1 VNNKIQIL
9 RPVTVRARV
18 TPALKA
24 RLKQE
29 VEAEV
34 RQLDLEVQELET
46 QLKRAQLTM
55 TNMTPQQQ
63 LQLRQAVDLEKQ
75 KRQAEKEAL
84 LERLREIEAL
94 PLGSEILQGT
104 VQAVAEVGVGDDL
117 ESLLATEIVV
127 EDGRIIAI
135 RRG

>member
-1 VNNKIQIL
+1 MNKIRIL
-9 RPVTVRARV
+9 RPVTIRARV

-29 VEAEV
+29 IEAEV

-55 TNMTPQQQ
+55 ANMTPQQQ

-94 PLGSEILQGT
+94 PLGSEVFQGT
-104 VQAVAEVGVGDDL
+104 VQAVAEVGVGDDW

>member
-1 VNNKIQIL
+1 MNNKIQIL